1 GVKMCK
7 PKKPLQPVYATRFFS
22 VIGESITQSS
32 VVVWFQHQWQGW
44 GKIAAPKNVSAK
56 TD

>member
-1 GVKMCK
+1 K

-32 VVVWFQHQWQGW
+32 VVTWFQHQWQGW

>member
-1 GVKMCK
+1 
-7 PKKPLQPVYATRFFS
+7 T
-22 VIGESITQSS
+22 
-32 VVVWFQHQWQGW
+32 WFQHQWQGW